1 MLLLLR
7 LFEDELAHKLAEQL
21 AHGVHALLAC
31 CHVIDG
37 VAHGEEDRLHSSS
50 VRTVVHLDIA
60 LAYVADSDDS
70 RGGLQLLQ
78 GFLEA
83 VESADLCE
91 DKVMGLG
98 ELVCFCEGCEEGGGI
113 PIDVLVCHF
122 VCRLMSSTSF
132 ALASSSVSARHV
144 SIEST
149 ASSLVMSPPVSVRI
163 CAFMAVRSTSPMGG
177 A

>member
-1 MLLLLR
+1 MTNNCKNVKSSFLPSTTQCSKYGVP
-7 LFEDELAHKLAEQL
+7 LA
-21 AHGVHALLAC
+21 
-31 CHVIDG
+31 D
-37 VAHGEEDRLHSSS
+37 
-50 VRTVVHLDIA
+50 
-60 LAYVADSDDS
+60 VADSDES
-70 RGGLQLLQ
+70 RGGLELQQ

-91 DKVMGLG
+91 DKVMGLS
-98 ELVCFCEGCEEGGGI
+98 EPVCFCEGCEESGGI
-113 PIDVLVCHF
+113 PIDILVCHF
-122 VCRLMSSTSF
+122 VCRLMSSTSL

-149 ASSLVMSPPVSVRI
+149 VSSLVMSPLVSARI

>member
-1 MLLLLR
+1 M
-7 LFEDELAHKLAEQL
+7 
-21 AHGVHALLAC
+21 
-31 CHVIDG
+31 
-37 VAHGEEDRLHSSS
+37 SPWS
-50 VRTVVHLDIA
+50 VRTVVHLDIT
-60 LAYVADSDDS
+60 LAYVADGNDC

-83 VESADLCE
+83 VESADLGE
-91 DKVMGLG
+91 YKVMGLG

-113 PIDVLVCHF
+113 PIDILVCHF
-122 VCRLMSSTSF
+122 VCRLMSSASL

-149 ASSLVMSPPVSVRI
+149 ASSLVMSPPVSARI
-163 CAFMAVRSTSPMGG
+163 CAFMAVRSTSPMCG

>member
-1 MLLLLR
+1 MSP
-7 LFEDELAHKLAEQL
+7 D
-21 AHGVHALLAC
+21 V
-31 CHVIDG
+31 
-37 VAHGEEDRLHSSS
+37 
-50 VRTVVHLDIA
+50 A
-60 LAYVADSDDS
+60 LADVADGDN
-70 RGGLQLLQ
+70 GGGELQQLQ

-98 ELVCFCEGCEEGGGI
+98 ELVCFCEGCEEGCDI

-122 VCRLMSSTSF
+122 VCRLMSSTSL

-144 SIEST
+144 SMFKT
-149 ASSLVMSPPVSVRI
+149 ASSLVMSPPVRARI
-163 CAFMAVRSTSPMGG
+163 CAFMLWRSISPMGG

>member
-1 MLLLLR
+1 MAHCEEYR
-7 LFEDELAHKLAEQL
+7 LYPS
-21 AHGVHALLAC
+21 G
-31 CHVIDG
+31 
-37 VAHGEEDRLHSSS
+37 

-60 LAYVADSDDS
+60 LADIADGNDC

-83 VESADLCE
+83 VESADLGE

-98 ELVCFCEGCEEGGGI
+98 ELVCFCKGCEEGGSI
-113 PIDVLVCHF
+113 PIDILVCNF
-122 VCRLMSSTSF
+122 VCRLMSSTSL
-132 ALASSSVSARHV
+132 ALASSSVRARHV

-149 ASSLVMSPPVSVRI
+149 ASSLVMSPPVRARI

>member
-7 LFEDELAHKLAEQL
+7 LFKDELAHKLSEQL

-83 VESADLCE
+83 IESADLCNT
-91 DKVMGLG
+91 K
-98 ELVCFCEGCEEGGGI
+98 
-113 PIDVLVCHF
+113 
-122 VCRLMSSTSF
+122 SW
-132 ALASSSVSARHV
+132 ALAN
-144 SIEST
+144 
-149 ASSLVMSPPVSVRI
+149 LFVSVRD
-163 CAFMAVRSTSPMGG
+163 AKKAVASQLMFLSVISFVV
-177 A
+177 